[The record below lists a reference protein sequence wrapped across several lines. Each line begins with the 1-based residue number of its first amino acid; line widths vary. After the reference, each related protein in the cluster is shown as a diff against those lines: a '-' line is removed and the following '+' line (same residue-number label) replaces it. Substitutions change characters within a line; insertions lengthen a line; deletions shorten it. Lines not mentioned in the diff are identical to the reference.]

1 MTSCSP
7 KDREYIRQGM
17 LLYWR
22 KKKAAQMA
30 TALGKSFK
38 IGKDGKLVKRAPR
51 MAPVLAAAKHK
62 QAARKEKAWTI
73 KSKSKT

>member
-1 MTSCSP
+1 MTSCAP
-7 KDREYIRQGM
+7 KDREYIRQGL

-30 TALGKSFK
+30 TALGKSFR
-38 IGKDGKLVKRAPR
+38 IGKDGKVKKRPPR

-62 QAARKEKAWTI
+62 QAARLEKKWKQKVVKNA
-73 KSKSKT
+73 

>member
-38 IGKDGKLVKRAPR
+38 VTPDGKIAKRPPR
-51 MAPVLAAAKHK
+51 MAPVLAAGQKHK
-62 QAARKEKAWTI
+62 ADRLEKKWRA
-73 KSKSKT
+73 KSK